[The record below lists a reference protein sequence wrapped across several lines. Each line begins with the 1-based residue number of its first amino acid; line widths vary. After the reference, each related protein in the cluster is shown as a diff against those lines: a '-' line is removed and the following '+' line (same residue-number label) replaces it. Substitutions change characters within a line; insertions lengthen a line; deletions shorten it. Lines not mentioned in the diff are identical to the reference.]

1 MSRSPAAPIYAK
13 ISGPIVMVGFG
24 SIGKGTLPLIERH
37 LDYDKSRVTVL
48 DPKDEGRRA
57 HCEAQNV
64 RFIQQGVT
72 RENYRELLTPL
83 LTEGSGQAKHVTLVY
98 PTAADVAAGRISVLT
113 PVGAALIGLSAGQSM
128 AFETPSGEPRSLT
141 VLEVGERH

>member
-1 MSRSPAAPIYAK
+1 MIHSLRKELPCITLRRGDRERLNVLAVAATEKYPVTAE
-13 ISGPIVMVGFG
+13 F
-24 SIGKGTLPLIERH
+24 LAREIERATIVPDSDP
-37 LDYDKSRVTVL
+37 LPGIVGMESDVTFR
-48 DPKDEGRRA
+48 DD
-57 HCEAQNV
+57 N
-64 RFIQQGVT
+64 
-72 RENYRELLTPL
+72 
-83 LTEGSGQAKHVTLVY
+83 SGQAKHVTLVY